1 MRDRDMTLAQRRESF
16 DRSIAPGLA
25 AEALGGAVERF
36 TEATRRLTTR
46 ASWFTRGERLAA
58 IAGPHDDERDV
69 DLALAYG
76 LFHAGHRQLVV
87 IVPSEEQASRPT
99 LARAPW
105 ITHPLQVWTY
115 DLTAAEQGH
124 SPSLAQR
131 AIDPPS
137 QMLRRFVEEW
147 HYGADAADP
156 PTDLAALLGERVV
169 WVERLTT
176 WAENDDDLAAAHRQG
191 YLAWHCRG
199 GLVLKVAPTR
209 RGVRLSGGIHYS
221 DPSKQPQPIE
231 LTEPLTSA
239 QAHRLVGQAALAAA
253 TLLDGDDGGRREHRL
268 QAALAKMKPLPMGLT
283 ETLRRE
289 YPAWRPYL
297 KPRGR
302 SYIDF
307 LGCDAE
313 HRLRVIETKIGD
325 DPMLVLQGL
334 DYWIWA
340 MANRAE
346 LARRFHLPA
355 TAPQVTIEFLVS
367 KTASGKPA
375 VGPYT
380 PSQSA
385 ALAPDVSH
393 TFTEVAGWE
402 SEKPILKPLLLAR
415 VDGPLPEPTPSSP
428 CAAARPAAA
437 GKLSATRRTTRQ
449 APPDQPPH
457 RR

>member
-1 MRDRDMTLAQRRESF
+1 VVDHDMTLAQRRESF
-16 DRSIAPGLA
+16 AHSIAPVLA
-25 AEALGGAVERF
+25 SEALGGGAEPFRK
-36 TEATRRLTTR
+36 ATRRLTSR
-46 ASWFTRGERLAA
+46 ASWFTRGERVAV
-58 IAGPHDDERDV
+58 IAGPYEDERDV

-76 LFHAGHRQLVV
+76 VFNAGHRQLVL
-87 IVPSEEQASRPT
+87 IVPSDERASRPT

-115 DLTAAEQGH
+115 DLTAVEQGH

-131 AIDPPS
+131 AIDTPA

-147 HYGADAADP
+147 DYDADAADP
-156 PTDLAALLGERVV
+156 PTDLAAFLGERAA

-176 WAENDDDLAAAHRQG
+176 WAETDDDLAAAHRQG

-221 DPSKQPQPIE
+221 HPSKKPQPIE

-289 YPAWRPYL
+289 YPAWRPYA

-313 HRLRVIETKIGD
+313 HRLHVIETKIGD
-325 DPMLVLQGL
+325 DPMLVFQGL

-346 LARRFHLPA
+346 LARRFRLP
-355 TAPQVTIEFLVS
+355 TTEPQVTIDFLVS

-385 ALAPDVSH
+385 ALAHDVSH
-393 TFTEVAGWE
+393 AFTEVIGWE
-402 SEKPILKPLLLAR
+402 SDTPILKPLPLAG
-415 VDGPLPEPTPSSP
+415 V
-428 CAAARPAAA
+428 
-437 GKLSATRRTTRQ
+437 
-449 APPDQPPH
+449 
-457 RR
+457 